1 MISRLRNNNAKG
13 FTLIELMIVVAIL
26 AILAVVAV
34 PAFIK
39 YMRRAKTTE
48 AIDELDKL
56 YKSSSHYYTA
66 PRVEKGTGLKI
77 KCQFPVNQVMTPDVT
92 SKKCC
97 AGAAGDTDGD
107 DRCDVDTTQWT
118 TPTWS
123 ALNFQMND
131 QHYFGYTYQSAGT
144 VAAARFTAT
153 ANADLDCDGTLSTF
167 QRYGYGDES
176 ASQAE
181 CSMKGSSAFYKDS
194 ETE

>member
-1 MISRLRNNNAKG
+1 MINRLRNSNAKG

-48 AIDELDKL
+48 AIDQLDKI
-56 YKSSSHYYTA
+56 YKSASNYYTA
-66 PRVEKGTGLKI
+66 PRVTKGTGAKI
-77 KCQFPVNQVMTPDVT
+77 DCQFPANQGMTPDIT

-97 AGAAGDTDGD
+97 GGAQDTDKD
-107 DRCDVDTTQWT
+107 DRCDVDTTKWT
-118 TPTWS
+118 TATWS

-131 QHYFGYTYQSAGT
+131 QHYFGYSYASAGT
-144 VAAARFTAT
+144 LKAAKFTAT
-153 ANADLDCDGTLSTF
+153 ANADLDCDTTLSTF
-167 QRYGYGDES
+167 ERYGYGDES
-176 ASQAE
+176 ASHAE
-181 CSMKGSSAFYKDS
+181 CSMKGSSAFYKNN

>member
-48 AIDELDKL
+48 AIDQLDKI

-66 PRVEKGTGLKI
+66 PRVAAGTGLKI
-77 KCQFPVNQVMTPDVT
+77 ECQFPANQVMTPDVT
-92 SKKCC
+92 SQRCC
-97 AGAAGDTDGD
+97 AKAGDTDAD

-118 TPTWS
+118 TETWS
-123 ALNFQMND
+123 SLNFQMND
-131 QHYFGYTYQSAGT
+131 QHYFGFTYASAGT
-144 VAAARFTAT
+144 IAAARFTAT

-167 QRYGYGDES
+167 QRFGYGDES
-176 ASQAE
+176 ASHAE
-181 CSMKGSSAFYKDS
+181 CSMKGSSAFYKNH